1 MGLGRPRTAFACG
14 LCDRVP
20 GAKLLRSKRRSIMNP
35 EWLFAAAAL
44 ITALAAL
51 LTACRRR

>member
-20 GAKLLRSKRRSIMNP
+20 GAKLLRSKRRSFMNP
-35 EWLFAAAAL
+35 EWLLAAAAL